1 MNMKIGGIGSNSA
14 INSYDR
20 NKNTLDNRKVNNDKK
35 KDSIEISS
43 LGKSLSKYSIE
54 DDKIDREKRIETIRE
69 EISKGTYNIHSKYIA
84 KGLIDAMKGRF

>member
-1 MNMKIGGIGSNSA
+1 MNMKIGGVGSNSA

-20 NKNTLDNRKVNNDKK
+20 NKNTLDNKKVNNNKK

-54 DDKIDREKRIETIRE
+54 EGKINSKERVETIRQ
-69 EISKGTYNIHSKYIA
+69 EISKGTYNTNSKYIA
-84 KGLIDAMKGRF
+84 QGLIDAMKGRI

>member
-1 MNMKIGGIGSNSA
+1 MKIGGIGSNSA

-69 EISKGTYNIHSKYIA
+69 EISKGTYNINSKYIA

>member
-1 MNMKIGGIGSNSA
+1 MKIGGVGSNSA

-20 NKNTLDNRKVNNDKK
+20 NKNTLDNKKVNNNKK

-54 DDKIDREKRIETIRE
+54 EGKINSKERVETIRQ
-69 EISKGTYNIHSKYIA
+69 EISKGTYNTNSKYIA
-84 KGLIDAMKGRF
+84 QGLIDAMKGRI

>member
-1 MNMKIGGIGSNSA
+1 MNMKIGGVGSNSA

-20 NKNTLDNRKVNNDKK
+20 NKNTLDNKKVSNNKK

-54 DDKIDREKRIETIRE
+54 EGKINSKERVETIRQ
-69 EISKGTYNIHSKYIA
+69 EISKGAYNTNSKYIA
-84 KGLIDAMKGRF
+84 EGLIDAMKGRI